1 MRFSADQ
8 ALEAHEEGE
17 PILISRKFAYEMLK
31 DHGALAEGLAD
42 FRAQVATCDE
52 HDRFDAWEVLAWLGY

>member
-17 PILISRKFAYEMLK
+17 PIMVPTAWVTKVCA
-31 DHGALAEGLAD
+31 DHGTTSTD
-42 FRAQVATCDE
+42 FFLETGAQWPTANGY
-52 HDRFDAWEVLAWLGY
+52 DAWTVLEWLGY